1 MTSGLGTEAGGEGD
15 GGGAAGVTRASGG
28 TLTSGLGTEGG
39 STEGSGEAAGA
50 TGASGA
56 GDDGEAA
63 GLAEVNCFPWISTGE
78 PTATIS
84 DPTIGSA

>member
-1 MTSGLGTEAGGEGD
+1 MEAGGEGD
-15 GGGAAGVTRASGG
+15 GGRAAGATGVSGG

-39 STEGSGEAAGA
+39 STDGSGKATGA

-56 GDDGEAA
+56 GADGEAA
-63 GLAEVNCFPWISTGE
+63 GLAEVNCFPSISTGE
-78 PTATIS
+78 PMATIC